1 MKAKQKSTLTI
12 VLVAIVAYA
21 IGAYCGFPL
30 AQMGLTSGNIGK
42 ANKQQELVNSPADV
56 KLVEKF
62 ETDTAYLHK
71 MLVSYGMLFVQTE
84 ATVNTV
90 ETLKG
95 KMGSVYEFKAYEA
108 PMNEVLEIGTQLSK
122 MLKEGMQ
129 GLQNVADKK
138 PVTDLSVNLSQAL
151 NLFQLMNS
159 KLAELDAFNAKA
171 GDLAKQKKL
180 NNELVRLCS
189 DFMTETAYIA
199 TSCGDNV
206 RSVNTLGMQIASLGF
221 AANNLVFARPI
232 TRAGVNVNTQ
242 KEIKSGFHEMSN
254 NIVSMQNKKT
264 LGKAKG
270 MDPSQIKYGN
280 ASKKSINSHV
290 MNTTELMS
298 MIVLE
303 PYLPKPIIP

>member
-95 KMGSVYEFKAYEA
+95 KMGSVYEFKAY
-108 PMNEVLEIGTQLSK
+108 
-122 MLKEGMQ
+122 
-129 GLQNVADKK
+129 
-138 PVTDLSVNLSQAL
+138 LSQAL

-270 MDPSQIKYGN
+270 MDPSQMGYGN

>member
-12 VLVAIVAYA
+12 VIVAIVAYA

-62 ETDTAYLHK
+62 ETDTAYLHR
-71 MLVSYGMLFVQTE
+71 MLVSYGMLYVQTE

-206 RSVNTLGMQIASLGF
+206 RSVNTLGMQLVSLSMASGNT
-221 AANNLVFARPI
+221 AIFARPV
-232 TRAGVNVNTQ
+232 TRAGVNTAVQ
-242 KEIKSGFHEMSN
+242 KEIKGSLHEISHTMISL
-254 NIVSMQNKKT
+254 QNRQI
-264 LGKAKG
+264 LGKAKKI
-270 MDPSQIKYGN
+270 DPSQMGGGGCGQ
-280 ASKKSINSHV
+280 ASTKSIV
-290 MNTTELMS
+290 TDLMS
-298 MIVLE
+298 MAVSE
-303 PYLPKPIIP
+303 PILPK

>member
-1 MKAKQKSTLTI
+1 MKAKKKNALTI
-12 VLVAIVAYA
+12 ILVAIVAYA

-206 RSVNTLGMQIASLGF
+206 R
-221 AANNLVFARPI
+221 AANNLGMRMNPESLNCFLSAATTP
-232 TRAGVNVNTQ
+232 TRAGLKTPAETKIGTGGSTFKKQ
-242 KEIKSGFHEMSN
+242 IQHETMN
-254 NIVSMQNKKT
+254 ELAKMQNGT
-264 LGKAKG
+264 LQKAKKI
-270 MDPSQIKYGN
+270 DPSQMGGGGCGQ
-280 ASKKSINSHV
+280 ASTKSIV
-290 MNTTELMS
+290 TDLMS
-298 MIVLE
+298 MAVSE
-303 PYLPKPIIP
+303 PILPK